1 MTDGRW
7 GGVLEHLR
15 RTALLHDAGGLSDGQ
30 LLDCFLA
37 RRDEAAFEAM
47 VRRHGPMV
55 LGVCRRVLRD
65 EHDAEDAFQAAFL
78 VLVRKAASIQPR
90 GLVGNWLYGVAYRT
104 ALEARGILARRRA
117 KERQVSAMPEKA
129 APLGETD
136 ADPDIRPILDEE
148 LNRLPAKYRVPVVLC
163 ELEGRSRKDVASLLR
178 IPEGTLSSRLATA
191 RRMLAG
197 RLSRRGLGV
206 SAMTMTTCLAQQAS
220 AAVVPTPLVTATVQ
234 AATHFAAGAA
244 ATAISTNVLLVTEGV
259 LKAMFLSKVKTV
271 TAVFALMAIL
281 GGGLG
286 LVGSGSWAGQAGEGN
301 AAQKKQAD
309 PKKGGGSAKIEA
321 VQNKDVEKKLQVT
334 RSVNYKDRTLEEILD
349 ELRATSGLNIFV
361 DKQTLDAAGIAL
373 QHPVTLRLDGVTLKT
388 ALKYVLRNSG
398 LTYVVEDGIVVITAG
413 NVPGNERQTRIRR
426 VYPVGDLIGQSKDA
440 EDLIRVIRHTVE
452 WPRAWA
458 PRMTA
463 ALRVPVPL
471 SGVGGVGDAASGL
484 GGGALVPQSDEPFD
498 NPDGGT
504 IEYFAEGKSLVV
516 NQTRE
521 IQDQIQELLDELR
534 ISKKQQEGK

>member
-7 GGVLEHLR
+7 GGVLNHLR
-15 RTALLHDAGGLSDGQ
+15 RTALRCDAGDTTDAQ
-30 LLDCFLA
+30 LLGCFLA
-37 RRDEAAFEAM
+37 RRDQAAFEAL
-47 VRRHGPMV
+47 VRRHGTMV

-65 EHDAEDAFQAAFL
+65 DHDAEDAFQAAFL

-104 ALEARGILARRRA
+104 ALEARGILARRRT

-129 APLGETD
+129 APT
-136 ADPDIRPILDEE
+136 ADTNSDVRPILDEE
-148 LNRLPAKYRVPVVLC
+148 LDRLPAKYRVPVVLC
-163 ELEGRSRKDVASLLR
+163 ELEGRSRKEVAGLLQ

-191 RRMLAG
+191 KRMLAG

-206 SAMTMTTCLAQQAS
+206 SAATMAACFAEQAS
-220 AAVVPTPLVTATVQ
+220 AAVVPSTLVAATVR
-234 AATHFAAGAA
+234 AATQFAAGASA
-244 ATAISTNVLLVTEGV
+244 AAISTNVVLVTEGV

-286 LVGSGSWAGQAGEGN
+286 LVGSGSWAGQAGDG
-301 AAQKKQAD
+301 KSGQAKPAD
-309 PKKGGGSAKIEA
+309 SKKGGGPAKIDA
-321 VQNKDVEKKLQVT
+321 VQNKDVERKLQTTLDVK
-334 RSVNYKDRTLEEILD
+334 YKAISLEEILD

-361 DKQTLDAAGIAL
+361 DKQALDAAGIAL
-373 QHPVTLRLDGVTLKT
+373 QQPVTLRLDGVTLKT

-413 NVPGNERQTRIRR
+413 SVPGNERVTRIRR
-426 VYPVGDLIGQSKDA
+426 VYPVADLLGQSKDA

-458 PRMTA
+458 PRMMA
-463 ALRVPVPL
+463 PVKVAI
-471 SGVGGVGDAASGL
+471 GTGGGAGDAAGGL
-484 GGGALVPQSDEPFD
+484 GGGLAPQSDEPFD
-498 NPDGGT
+498 NIDGGT